1 MSDLT
6 DFFPAAGGGG
16 SGALPDP
23 TYMRR
28 YVLSGSYP
36 MLKTLTTSTVY
47 CSSNDFW
54 TRYNYIYDSATTVV
68 NVYTTIADV
77 TSAANGGM
85 LSHVIG
91 PSTSSGTTDFKITI
105 DGEVYLFTS
114 SHTYSNK
121 RSTIGVSLGRVSS
134 SSGYTNSWL
143 SSNNNHYSYF
153 NSSVSN
159 TAANNNGFIMPYDN
173 GNLEPLASV
182 SNTPYD
188 APYVRFK
195 ESCKV
200 EVRPSALYS
209 SGAYANAGAAITLL

>member
-1 MSDLT
+1 
-6 DFFPAAGGGG
+6 
-16 SGALPDP
+16 
-23 TYMRR
+23 MRR
-28 YVLSGSYP
+28 YVVGGSYP
-36 MLKTLTTSTVY
+36 ILKTLTTSFAY
-47 CSSNDFW
+47 AYYNDFW
-54 TRYNYIYDSATTVV
+54 NRYNYIYDSATTVV

-91 PSTSSGTTDFKITI
+91 PATNSGTTDFKITI

-121 RSTIGVSLGRVSS
+121 RSLIGVSLGRAST

-143 SSNNNHYSYF
+143 GSNNNHYTYF
-153 NSSVSN
+153 GSSASM
-159 TAANNNGFIMPYDN
+159 TAANNGGFILPNDYN
-173 GNLEPLASV
+173 NLSPLASI

-188 APYVRFK
+188 APYVRF
-195 ESCKV
+195 EDTCKV

-209 SGAYANAGAAITLL
+209 NGYPGQAKAGAAITLL